1 MLNFREAWLKCWKCC
16 IYPEKWKAIGL
27 TFFEKSNN
35 IFSHIISFQKRIFQ
49 LQFFS
54 WFVYFAESWWYMI
67 IAHDSILYYKR
78 YKIGKA
84 FHRTKLFLTV
94 KRECDNNFK
103 QPPLETKF
111 SHQLYF
117 ILHRPVK
124 FDFYHI
130 WQ

>member
-1 MLNFREAWLKCWKCC
+1 
-16 IYPEKWKAIGL
+16 
-27 TFFEKSNN
+27 
-35 IFSHIISFQKRIFQ
+35 
-49 LQFFS
+49 
-54 WFVYFAESWWYMI
+54 MI

-103 QPPLETKF
+103 QPPPETKF

-130 WQ
+130 WQWDSRVLRVYAIMFTKVLILVTIHQSFHVFNDIYRIHTTSNQFIACGSWIVKVSL